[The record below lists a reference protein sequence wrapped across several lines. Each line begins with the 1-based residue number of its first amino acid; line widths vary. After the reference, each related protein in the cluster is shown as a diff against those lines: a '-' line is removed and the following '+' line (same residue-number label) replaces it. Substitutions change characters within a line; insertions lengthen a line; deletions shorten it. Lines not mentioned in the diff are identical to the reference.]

1 MFRFKQFALS
11 DSRCGMKI
19 GTDGLLLGAWA
30 GNGKDFKSI
39 CDIGAGCG
47 IVGLMLAQRFAHA
60 RVTFVEN
67 NPSAALDLA
76 DNIAASPWSDRCATV
91 IDDFATVSLPAVD
104 MIVSN
109 PPFFLTGELSP
120 VAERAAARHGE
131 SLSPLTL
138 INYSRDAL
146 DPSGVLAMIVP
157 AEQYDSIVEHAAFA
171 GLNISR
177 LCYVVTAPGKEPKR
191 MLIELTPAQVVC
203 RREQLTIR
211 DTSGRFTEQYCALT
225 RDFHLNM

>member
-11 DSRCGMKI
+11 DTRCGMKI

-30 GNGKDFKSI
+30 GNGRDFKSI
-39 CDIGAGCG
+39 YDIGAGCG
-47 IVGLMLAQRFAHA
+47 IVGLMLAQRFTHA
-60 RVTFVEN
+60 QVTFVEN
-67 NPSAALDLA
+67 DPSAAMDLA
-76 DNIAASPWSDRCATV
+76 DNIAASPWCDRCSTA
-91 IDDFATVSLPAVD
+91 ISDFATISLPAVE

-138 INYSRDAL
+138 INYSRQAL
-146 DPSGVLAMIVP
+146 DPAGVLAMIVP

-177 LCYVVTAPGKEPKR
+177 VCYVVTAPAKEPKR
-191 MLIELTPAQVVC
+191 LLIELTPAPAVC
-203 RREQLTIR
+203 HREQLTIR
-211 DTSGRFTEQYCALT
+211 DAAGRFTEQYCALT